1 MADSRTQQAEGAQPS
16 RSSPADTPPSRDR
29 GGRRRPG
36 YATKD
41 LTKGSIP
48 RNLWFLSWPQIAES
62 FLSVVDQL
70 ADLIW
75 AGRIGFQAIAGF
87 GVAQTYLMLMMT
99 ARMGLDAG
107 MRSMISRAVG
117 ARRVSRANH
126 VMLQALTLS
135 LVYSIVLVIVGMILT
150 EPLLRIMGIGD
161 EVVRQAAGYMR
172 FQLVAMSMM
181 GLQRLT
187 AGGLQAS
194 GDSITPLKAASV
206 SRVLHLVLSPFLIF
220 GWWWFPS
227 LELAG
232 AGAANLIA
240 QIVGMGMNMS
250 ALIRGTSRLKLN
262 FKGYYVDYPLIWS
275 ILKIGIPASV
285 TGAQRAISQL
295 IVVFMVAPFGSGAL
309 AAFALSRRAENTV
322 NHASRGMGRAAG
334 ALAGQNLGAGHTD
347 RARQSVFW
355 ALIYAGGASIV
366 MSAVFLVF
374 PGPIAKFF
382 NSDPE
387 FVAQAST
394 WLQILAIGYL
404 SMNAVQVFTQAFNT
418 TGDTFAPM
426 VIMLATMWL
435 VEIPLAFILSQHTG
449 LAEFGVPWAIVIGM
463 TLRMAAYIVHFLR
476 GTWLR
481 TGLM

>member
-1 MADSRTQQAEGAQPS
+1 MADAEQEQSAGPTPS
-16 RSSPADTPPSRDR
+16 RPNQAAGRPDQASR
-29 GGRRRPG
+29 GRRRSR
-36 YATKD
+36 YATRD

-75 AGRIGFQAIAGF
+75 AGRIGFQAIAGL
-87 GVAQTYLMLMMT
+87 GVAQTFLMILMT
-99 ARMGLDAG
+99 GRMGLDAG

-117 ARRVSRANH
+117 ARNVPYANH
-126 VMLQALTLS
+126 VLLQSLTLTTA
-135 LVYSIVLVIVGMILT
+135 YSAVLIVVGLIMT
-150 EPLLRIMGIGD
+150 EPLLRLMGVGE
-161 EVVRQAAGYMR
+161 EVVRQAGGYMR
-172 FQLVAMSMM
+172 FQLFAMSMM

-187 AGGLQAS
+187 AGALQAS
-194 GDSITPLKAASV
+194 GDSMTPLKAASV
-206 SRVLHLVLSPFLIF
+206 SRVSHLVLSPFLIF
-220 GWWWFPS
+220 GWWVFPS

-240 QIVGMGMNMS
+240 QTLGVTMNMY
-250 ALIRGTSRLKLN
+250 ALFRGTSRLRLSLR
-262 FKGYYVDYPLIWS
+262 GYYVDFPMIWR

-295 IVVFMVAPFGSGAL
+295 IVVFIVAPFGDGAL
-309 AAFALSRRAENTV
+309 AAFAVSRRVENTV

-334 ALAGQNLGAGHTD
+334 ALAGQNLGAGYTA
-347 RARQSVFW
+347 RARHSVVW
-355 ALIYAGGASIV
+355 ALVYAGVASLI
-366 MSAVFLVF
+366 MAAVFLLIPDWV
-374 PGPIAKFF
+374 AAFF

-387 FVAQAST
+387 FVAQAAL
-394 WLQILAIGYL
+394 WLQILAVGYF

-426 VIMLATMWL
+426 VIVLSTMWL
-435 VEIPLAFILSQHTG
+435 IEIPLAFAFSQFTG
-449 LAEFGVPWAIVIGM
+449 LGAYGVPWAIVIGM
-463 TLRMAAYIVHFLR
+463 TVRMAAFAVYFVQGR
-476 GTWLR
+476 WLR

>member
-1 MADSRTQQAEGAQPS
+1 MAEPRTEESDGA
-16 RSSPADTPPSRDR
+16 RPSRDSSPGDSTARVR
-29 GGRRRPG
+29 GGRRQPG
-36 YATKD
+36 HVTRD

-48 RNLWFLSWPQIAES
+48 RNLWYLSWPQIAES

-70 ADLIW
+70 ADLVW
-75 AGRIGFQAIAGF
+75 AGRVGFQAIAGF
-87 GVAQTYLMLMMT
+87 GIAQTYLMLMMT

-135 LVYSIVLVIVGMILT
+135 LAYSIVLVVIGMILT
-150 EPLLRIMGIGD
+150 EPLLKLLGIGD

-172 FQLVAMSMM
+172 FQFIAMSMM

-206 SRVLHLVLSPFLIF
+206 SRILHLALSPFLIF
-220 GWWWFPS
+220 GWWWFPT

-240 QIVGMGMNMS
+240 QTIGMGMNMS
-250 ALIRGTSRLKLN
+250 ALIRGTSRLKLTLR
-262 FKGYYVDYPLIWS
+262 GYYVDYQMIWS

-285 TGAQRAISQL
+285 TGAQRAVSQL
-295 IVVFMVAPFGSGAL
+295 IVVFMVAPFGAGAL
-309 AAFALSRRAENTV
+309 AAFALSRRLENTV

-334 ALAGQNLGAGHTD
+334 ALAGQNLGAGHTQ
-347 RARQSVFW
+347 RARQSLIW
-355 ALIYAGGASIV
+355 ALIYAGGASV
-366 MSAVFLVF
+366 VASAVFLAF
-374 PGPIAKFF
+374 PGPIAGFF
-382 NSDPE
+382 NSDAE
-387 FVAQAST
+387 FVAQASI
-394 WLQILAIGYL
+394 WLQILAVGYL
-404 SMNAVQVFTQAFNT
+404 SMNAVQVYTQGFNT

-426 VIMLATMWL
+426 VIMLSTMWL
-435 VEIPLAFILSQHTG
+435 VELPLAFILSQYTG
-449 LAEFGVPWAIVIGM
+449 LAEYGVPWAIIIGM
-463 TLRMAAYIVHFLR
+463 TLRAAAYTVHFLR

-481 TGLM
+481 TGL

>member
-1 MADSRTQQAEGAQPS
+1 MADPDTQTRQSAPA
-16 RSSPADTPPSRDR
+16 RSQR
-29 GGRRRPG
+29 GRRRPG
-36 YATKD
+36 YLTRD

-48 RNLWFLSWPQIAES
+48 RNLWYLSWPQVTES

-70 ADLIW
+70 ADLVW
-75 AGRIGFQAIAGF
+75 AGRVGFQAIAGF

-135 LVYSIVLVIVGMILT
+135 LAYSVILVVIGMILT
-150 EPLLRIMGIGD
+150 EPLLRLLGIGD

-172 FQLVAMSMM
+172 FQFFAMSMM
-181 GLQRLT
+181 GLQRLS
-187 AGGLQAS
+187 AGGLQAA

-206 SRVLHLVLSPFLIF
+206 SRILHLILSPFLIF
-220 GWWWFPS
+220 GWWWFPT

-240 QIVGMGMNMS
+240 QTVGMSMNMS
-250 ALIRGTSRLKLN
+250 ALMRGTSRLKLN
-262 FKGYYVDYPLIWS
+262 FRGYYVDYPLIWS

-285 TGAQRAISQL
+285 TGAQRAVSQL
-295 IVVFMVAPFGSGAL
+295 IVVFVVAPFGAGAL

-322 NHASRGMGRAAG
+322 NHASRGIGRAAG
-334 ALAGQNLGAGHTD
+334 ALAGQNLGAGHTE
-347 RARQSVFW
+347 RARQSVIW
-355 ALIYAGGASIV
+355 ALIYAGGASLV
-366 MSAVFLVF
+366 VSAVFLIF
-374 PGPIAKFF
+374 PDPIARFF
-382 NSDPE
+382 NSDPG
-387 FVAQAST
+387 FVAQAAV

-404 SMNAVQVFTQAFNT
+404 PMNAVQVYTQAFNT

-426 VIMLATMWL
+426 VIMLSTMWL
-435 VEIPLAFILSQHTG
+435 VEIPLAFALSQYTG
-449 LAEFGVPWAIVIGM
+449 LAEYGVPWAIVIGM
-463 TLRMAAYIVHFLR
+463 TLRTAAYTVHFFR

-481 TGLM
+481 TGL